1 MSGSSELSVSQ
12 QFTFG
17 ESGDLEP
24 SEESVET
31 SLEHFGADVDHRE
44 RTSRRDRPAATQFG
58 VDDRPEAKRSDS
70 GEQGALFADTTEDQR
85 TLTGER
91 AAARCLF
98 VDGPPS
104 EGNSSEN
111 TDSGGGRP

>member
-1 MSGSSELSVSQ
+1 MSGSSDLSVAQ

-44 RTSRRDRPAATQFG
+44 RSSCRDRPVASQFG
-58 VDDRPEAKRSDS
+58 VDDRPEVERSES
-70 GEQGALFADTTEDQR
+70 GEQGALFADTSEDQR

-98 VDGPPS
+98 TDGQPIGSDRS
-104 EGNSSEN
+104 EGASNGEER
-111 TDSGGGRP
+111 G

>member
-1 MSGSSELSVSQ
+1 MSGRSDLSVSQ

-24 SEESVET
+24 SGESVET

-58 VDDRPEAKRSDS
+58 VDDRPEAERSNG
-70 GEQGALFADTTEDQR
+70 GEQGALFADTAEDQR

-98 VDGPPS
+98 ASEQPAEGRTQEEVD
-104 EGNSSEN
+104 N
-111 TDSGGGRP
+111 GGERA

>member
-1 MSGSSELSVSQ
+1 MSGSSDLSVSQ
-12 QFTFG
+12 QFTFSEDG
-17 ESGDLEP
+17 GIEP
-24 SEESVET
+24 SEEDIET

-58 VDDRPEAKRSDS
+58 VDDRPEASRSES
-70 GEQGALFADTTEDQR
+70 GEQGALFADTAEDQR

-98 VDGPPS
+98 ANEQPA
-104 EGNSSEN
+104 EGRTQEETNN
-111 TDSGGGRP
+111 GGERA